1 MEPKQIKIAVIDYEL
16 CQPEKSNY
24 ACISACPVNR
34 QKKDCIIKD
43 KDNGRP
49 IISETLCI
57 GCKICSHVCP
67 FKAITII
74 NLTAKLEEPIHE
86 YARNSF
92 RLYGLPNPKKGS
104 VVGLIGRNGIGKS
117 TALSILSGKILPNFA
132 NFDEKTTCELIIK
145 HFRGKEL
152 QGFFELLSEGK
163 IKSALKPQ
171 AIDKIPEKAK
181 GKVLDLLKKA
191 DEKKML
197 KDVSEKLD
205 ISNIL
210 ENDISQV
217 SGGELQRIAIAA
229 TYLKKADFYFFDEPT
244 SYLDVKQRLK
254 AAYLI
259 RELAKDSSV
268 MVVEHDLAVLDYL
281 SDYIHI
287 LFGEQAAYGVVSDTR
302 SVRNGINE
310 YLDGFLKTENIR
322 IRDKSLYFNMNA
334 AYRAVS
340 KDILL
345 EYPELEKKY
354 SQFSL
359 KAESGIIRK
368 QEILGILGPNAT
380 GKTTF
385 VKMLAGLL
393 KPDNAKSELKF
404 RFKIAYKPQYLKPE
418 KGIAVQDLLSDEI
431 IDMELFRNEINR
443 RFNLERLFE
452 KKLDKLSGGELQKV
466 AISLALCRDSNL
478 MLLDEPSAFIDIEDR
493 LQVADAIRSIV
504 ASTKRSCIVVDHDI
518 VFMDY
523 LADRL
528 IIFSGKPAERC
539 FASSPKDMKEG
550 MNLFLKD
557 LGITYRRDP
566 QSGRPRVNKFD
577 SVKDQE
583 QKKKGEFYYV
593 SADSD

>member
-1 MEPKQIKIAVIDYEL
+1 
-16 CQPEKSNY
+16 
-24 ACISACPVNR
+24 
-34 QKKDCIIKD
+34 
-43 KDNGRP
+43 
-49 IISETLCI
+49 
-57 GCKICSHVCP
+57 
-67 FKAITII
+67 
-74 NLTAKLEEPIHE
+74 
-86 YARNSF
+86 
-92 RLYGLPNPKKGS
+92 
-104 VVGLIGRNGIGKS
+104 
-117 TALSILSGKILPNFA
+117 
-132 NFDEKTTCELIIK
+132 
-145 HFRGKEL
+145 
-152 QGFFELLSEGK
+152 
-163 IKSALKPQ
+163 
-171 AIDKIPEKAK
+171 
-181 GKVLDLLKKA
+181 
-191 DEKKML
+191 ML

-385 VKMLAGLL
+385 VKML
-393 KPDNAKSELKF
+393 P
-404 RFKIAYKPQYLKPE
+404 AY
-418 KGIAVQDLLSDEI
+418 
-431 IDMELFRNEINR
+431 
-443 RFNLERLFE
+443 
-452 KKLDKLSGGELQKV
+452 
-466 AISLALCRDSNL
+466 
-478 MLLDEPSAFIDIEDR
+478 
-493 LQVADAIRSIV
+493 
-504 ASTKRSCIVVDHDI
+504 
-518 VFMDY
+518 
-523 LADRL
+523 
-528 IIFSGKPAERC
+528 
-539 FASSPKDMKEG
+539 
-550 MNLFLKD
+550 
-557 LGITYRRDP
+557 
-566 QSGRPRVNKFD
+566 
-577 SVKDQE
+577 
-583 QKKKGEFYYV
+583 
-593 SADSD
+593 

>member
-1 MEPKQIKIAVIDYEL
+1 MKIAVIDYEL
-16 CQPEKSNY
+16 CQPEKCNY

-34 QKKDCIIKD
+34 QKKECIIKD
-43 KDNGRP
+43 PERGKP
-49 IISETLCI
+49 LISEILCI
-57 GCKICSHVCP
+57 GCKICSHICP

-74 NLTAKLEEPIHE
+74 NLTAKLEDPIHE

-132 NFDEKTTCELIIK
+132 NFDEKTTHEKIIK

-152 QGFFELLSEGK
+152 QGFFEVLSLGNVK
-163 IKSALKPQ
+163 TVLKPQ

-181 GKVLDLLKKA
+181 GKVIDLLKKA
-191 DEKKML
+191 DEKKRL
-197 KDVSEKLD
+197 SEVAEKLD

-210 ENDISQV
+210 ENDITQV

-229 TYLKKADFYFFDEPT
+229 TFLKKADFYFFDEPT

-254 AAYLI
+254 AANLI
-259 RELAKDSSV
+259 RELAKDSSI

-322 IRDKSLYFNMNA
+322 IRDKSLSFNMGA

-359 KAESGIIRK
+359 KAQSGIIRK

-393 KPDNAKSELKF
+393 KPDNAESELNF

-418 KGIAVQDLLSDEI
+418 KGVTVQDLLTSAN
-431 IDMELFRNEINR
+431 IDNELFRNEINR

-478 MLLDEPSAFIDIEDR
+478 ILLDEPSAFIDIEDR

-504 ASTKRSCIVVDHDI
+504 SATQRSCIVVDHDI

-528 IIFSGKPAERC
+528 IIFSGKPAESC
-539 FASSPKDMKEG
+539 FASEPKEMREG

-557 LGITYRRDP
+557 LSITYRRDP
-566 QSGRPRVNKFD
+566 QSGRPRVNKLD

-583 QKKKGEFYYV
+583 QKKKGEYYYI